1 MTMMMIMVDAGYVD
15 GILMPRTKLWTSK
28 RWMHKKYIVEK
39 LSETEIAELAGTN
52 QSTINRWLRK
62 HELKK

>member
-1 MTMMMIMVDAGYVD
+1 MTDIWESEGGA
-15 GILMPRTKLWTSK
+15 MPRIKLWTSK
-28 RWMHKKYIVEK
+28 AWMRKKYLVEK

>member
-1 MTMMMIMVDAGYVD
+1 
-15 GILMPRTKLWTSK
+15 MPRVKLWTSK
-28 RWMHKKYIVEK
+28 AWMRKKYLVEK

-62 HELKK
+62 HELKR